1 MIVASLN
8 SFDKKRIRCYN
19 GWSKKN
25 RYLANREKSHTIRQS
40 SFGAYS
46 NMKYS
51 FLLLACAT
59 LCIFADGNSENNNNV
74 WDETRNGAIINHFGL
89 ETYLLVHDIGFSH
102 FLSAAGL
109 KSACHL
115 CSGPFEIRKRFSCAF
130 CLNL

>member
-89 ETYLLVHDIGFSH
+89 ETYLLVHGHWIFSFPIGGWFEVC
-102 FLSAAGL
+102 LSPMF
-109 KSACHL
+109 
-115 CSGPFEIRKRFSCAF
+115 GP
-130 CLNL
+130 L